1 MIITSKQFSTLFPNN
16 KEASAWVD
24 ALNVILPEY
33 TINTV
38 DRVAAFLAQCGHES
52 NGFTVLSENLNY
64 GADGLKTTFSK
75 YFKDDA
81 TTNAYQ
87 RQPQKIAN
95 KVYANRMGNG
105 DEASGEGW
113 KYRGRGPIQ
122 MTGKN
127 NYAAFSK
134 DFGTDVIKNPDIVS
148 TDKKVA
154 LLSAIWFWNKNGL
167 NAIADNNDIKGMT
180 QKINGGT
187 IGLDHRTSL
196 YNKALGIL
204 NT

>member
-1 MIITSKQFSTLFPNN
+1 MNITSKQFSELFPNN
-16 KEASAWVD
+16 KEASAWTD
-24 ALNVILPEY
+24 ALNVVLPKY
-33 TINTV
+33 SINTV
-38 DRVAAFLAQCGHES
+38 QRVAAFLSQCGHES

-64 GADGLKTTFSK
+64 GAAGLKTTFGK
-75 YFKDDA
+75 YFKDVDPLQ
-81 TTNAYQ
+81 YE
-87 RQPQKIAN
+87 RKPEKIAN
-95 KVYANRMGNG
+95 RVYCNRMGNG

-134 DFGTDVIKNPDIVS
+134 DFGVDAVKNPDIVS
-148 TDKKVA
+148 TDKNTA
-154 LLSAIWFWNKNGL
+154 LLSAIWFWNKNSL
-167 NAIADNNDIKGMT
+167 NTVADTGNVTFMT
-180 QKINGGT
+180 QKINGG
-187 IGLDHRTSL
+187 INGLEHRTTL